1 MTLSAASRPK
11 LWKFARVQFD
21 EARQRNVLQYPEGA
35 VLLNDTAAE
44 VLALCDGTRTIS
56 DIAAALKERYGS
68 DVLDDV
74 QSYLSQLADR
84 ELVRDEGLRSRP
96 AESGL

>member
-1 MTLSAASRPK
+1 MPLTASSRPK

-56 DIAAALKERYGS
+56 EIAAVLEERYGS
-68 DVLDDV
+68 DVLSDV
-74 QSYLSQLADR
+74 QTYLAQLADR
-84 ELVRDEGLRSRP
+84 ELVRDEAGSFG
-96 AESGL
+96 AD

>member
-1 MTLSAASRPK
+1 MSDAMTLSGTSRPK

-35 VLLNDTAAE
+35 VLLNDSAAE
-44 VLALCDGTRTIS
+44 ILALCDGTRTVA
-56 DIAAALKERYGS
+56 DIAAALEKRYGAN
-68 DVLDDV
+68 VLEDV

-84 ELVRDEGLRSRP
+84 ELVRDES
-96 AESGL
+96 A

>member
-1 MTLSAASRPK
+1 VTLTALSRPK

-21 EARQRNVLQYPEGA
+21 DARQRSVLQYPEGA

-44 VLALCDGTRTIS
+44 ILALCDGTRTIGE
-56 DIAAALKERYGS
+56 IAAALRERYGS

-84 ELVRDEGLRSRP
+84 ELVRDESSAIG
-96 AESGL
+96 AD

>member
-1 MTLSAASRPK
+1 MMLAATARPK

-21 EARQRNVLQYPEGA
+21 EARQRSVLQYPEGA

-44 VLALCDGTRTIS
+44 VLALCDGTRTIA
-56 DIAAALKERYGS
+56 DIAATLKERYGA

-84 ELVRDEGLRSRP
+84 ELIRDESAAIG
-96 AESGL
+96 AD

>member
-1 MTLSAASRPK
+1 MALTSASRPK

-21 EARQRNVLQYPEGA
+21 EARQRSVLQYPEGA

-44 VLALCDGTRTIS
+44 ILALCDGSRTIAE
-56 DIAAALKERYGS
+56 IAATLNERYGA

-84 ELVRDEGLRSRP
+84 ELVRDETPSSAVEG
-96 AESGL
+96 

>member
-1 MTLSAASRPK
+1 MTLTAQSRPR

-44 VLALCDGTRTIS
+44 ILELCDGSRTLAE
-56 DIAAALKERYGS
+56 IASVLEERYGS
-68 DVLDDV
+68 DVLEDV
-74 QSYLSQLADR
+74 RTYLSQLADR
-84 ELVRDEGLRSRP
+84 ELVRDAAAGISAGRET
-96 AESGL
+96 E

>member
-1 MTLSAASRPK
+1 MPLTAASRPK

-44 VLALCDGTRTIS
+44 ILALCDGTRTLS
-56 DIAAALKERYGS
+56 EIAAVLEERYGS
-68 DVLDDV
+68 DVLNDV
-74 QSYLSQLADR
+74 QSYLEQLADR
-84 ELVRDEGLRSRP
+84 ELVRDAAG
-96 AESGL
+96 

>member
-1 MTLSAASRPK
+1 MLSGTSRPK
-11 LWKFARVQFD
+11 LWKFARVQYD

-44 VLALCDGTRTIS
+44 ILALCDGERTVTE
-56 DIAAALKERYGS
+56 IAATLEQRYGAN
-68 DVLDDV
+68 VLDDV

-84 ELVRDEGLRSRP
+84 ELVRDDG
-96 AESGL
+96 A

>member
-1 MTLSAASRPK
+1 MTLGAQSRPR

-44 VLALCDGTRTIS
+44 ILALCDGTRTLAE
-56 DIAAALKERYGS
+56 IAAVLRERYGS

-84 ELVRDEGLRSRP
+84 ELVRDAAAPIGT
-96 AESGL
+96 G

>member
-1 MTLSAASRPK
+1 MALSAASRPK

-21 EARQRNVLQYPEGA
+21 EARQRSVLQYPEGA

-44 VLALCDGTRTIS
+44 ILALCDGARTVS
-56 DIAAALKERYGS
+56 DIAAVLKERYGA

-74 QSYLSQLADR
+74 QSYLSQLAER
-84 ELVRDEGLRSRP
+84 ELVRDEVAVVGT
-96 AESGL
+96 G

>member
-1 MTLSAASRPK
+1 MTLTSASRPK

-21 EARQRNVLQYPEGA
+21 EARKRNVLQYPEGA

-44 VLALCDGTRTIS
+44 ILALCDGERTIAE
-56 DIAAALKERYGS
+56 IAATLNERYGA

-74 QSYLSQLADR
+74 QSYLSQLAER
-84 ELVRDEGLRSRP
+84 ELVRDEAPSSAVG
-96 AESGL
+96 

>member
-1 MTLSAASRPK
+1 MTLSGTSRPK
-11 LWKFARVQFD
+11 LWKFARVQYD

-44 VLALCDGTRTIS
+44 ILALCDGERTVTE
-56 DIAAALKERYGS
+56 IAAALEQRYGAN
-68 DVLDDV
+68 VLDDV

-84 ELVRDEGLRSRP
+84 DLVRDGEV
-96 AESGL
+96 

>member
-1 MTLSAASRPK
+1 MTLGAQSRPR

-44 VLALCDGTRTIS
+44 ILALCDGTRTLS
-56 DIAAALKERYGS
+56 EIAAELGKRYGS
-68 DVLDDV
+68 DVLEDV
-74 QSYLSQLADR
+74 RSYLSQLADR
-84 ELVRDEGLRSRP
+84 ELVRDAA
-96 AESGL
+96 AEIRAG

>member
-1 MTLSAASRPK
+1 MALTSASRPR

-21 EARQRNVLQYPEGA
+21 EARQRSVLQYPEGA

-44 VLALCDGTRTIS
+44 ILALCDGSRTIAE
-56 DIAAALKERYGS
+56 IATTLHERYGT

-74 QSYLSQLADR
+74 QTYLSQLADR
-84 ELVRDEGLRSRP
+84 ELVRDEKPSP
-96 AESGL
+96 AVEG

>member
-1 MTLSAASRPK
+1 M
-11 LWKFARVQFD
+11 
-21 EARQRNVLQYPEGA
+21 LQYPEGA

-44 VLALCDGTRTIS
+44 ILALCDGARTIA
-56 DIAAALKERYGS
+56 DIAAALNERYGA

-84 ELVRDEGLRSRP
+84 ELIRDESTTIGV
-96 AESGL
+96 E

>member
-1 MTLSAASRPK
+1 MTLTATSRPR

-44 VLALCDGTRTIS
+44 ILALCDGARTIA
-56 DIAAALKERYGS
+56 DIAATLNERYGADVLS
-68 DVLDDV
+68 DV
-74 QSYLSQLADR
+74 QAYLSQLADR
-84 ELVRDEGLRSRP
+84 ELVRDETSP
-96 AESGL
+96 PPPD

>member
-1 MTLSAASRPK
+1 MPLSAASRPK

-21 EARQRNVLQYPEGA
+21 EARQRNVLQYAEGA

-44 VLALCDGTRTIS
+44 VLALCDGRRTIS

-84 ELVRDEGLRSRP
+84 ELVRDEG
-96 AESGL
+96 AAIEAG

>member
-1 MTLSAASRPK
+1 MTLTAQSRPK

-44 VLALCDGTRTIS
+44 ILALCDGARTIS
-56 DIAAALKERYGS
+56 EIAAVLRERYGA
-68 DVLDDV
+68 DVLGDV

-84 ELVRDEGLRSRP
+84 ELVRDEAAAIEAG
-96 AESGL
+96 

>member
-1 MTLSAASRPK
+1 MALTAQSRPRI
-11 LWKFARVQFD
+11 WKFARVQFD

-44 VLALCDGTRTIS
+44 ILALCDGQRTIAE
-56 DIAAALKERYGS
+56 IAAMLEERYGS
-68 DVLDDV
+68 NVLDDV

-84 ELVRDEGLRSRP
+84 ELVRDASPGIGAR
-96 AESGL
+96 

>member
-1 MTLSAASRPK
+1 MTLTASSRPK

-44 VLALCDGTRTIS
+44 ILELCDGTRTIS
-56 DIAAALKERYGS
+56 EIASLLQERYGS
-68 DVLDDV
+68 DVLNDV
-74 QSYLSQLADR
+74 QTYLVQLADR
-84 ELVRDEGLRSRP
+84 ELVRDEGR
-96 AESGL
+96 

>member
-1 MTLSAASRPK
+1 MPLSAESRPK

-44 VLALCDGTRTIS
+44 VLALCDGRRTIS

-84 ELVRDEGLRSRP
+84 ELVRDEG
-96 AESGL
+96 AAIEAG

>member
-1 MTLSAASRPK
+1 MALTSASRPK

-21 EARQRNVLQYPEGA
+21 EARQRSVLQYPEGA

-44 VLALCDGTRTIS
+44 ILALCDGSRTIAE
-56 DIAAALKERYGS
+56 IAAALNERYGA

-84 ELVRDEGLRSRP
+84 ELVRDEAPSSAVEG
-96 AESGL
+96 

>member
-1 MTLSAASRPK
+1 MTLTAQSRPR

-44 VLALCDGTRTIS
+44 ILALCDGSRTLAE
-56 DIAAALKERYGS
+56 IASVLEERYGS
-68 DVLDDV
+68 DVLEDV
-74 QSYLSQLADR
+74 RTYLSQLADR
-84 ELVRDEGLRSRP
+84 ELVRDAAAGIS
-96 AESGL
+96 AG

>member
-1 MTLSAASRPK
+1 MALTSASRPK

-21 EARQRNVLQYPEGA
+21 EARQRSVLQYPEGA

-44 VLALCDGTRTIS
+44 ILALCDGSRTLAE
-56 DIAAALKERYGS
+56 IAAALNERYGA
-68 DVLDDV
+68 DVLEDV

-84 ELVRDEGLRSRP
+84 ELVRDEAPSSAVEG
-96 AESGL
+96 

>member
-1 MTLSAASRPK
+1 MTLGAQSRPR

-68 DVLDDV
+68 EVLDDV

-84 ELVRDEGLRSRP
+84 ELVRDEGAP
-96 AESGL
+96 IGTG

>member
-1 MTLSAASRPK
+1 MTLSGTSRPK

-21 EARQRNVLQYPEGA
+21 EARQRSVLQYPEGA

-44 VLALCDGTRTIS
+44 ILALCDGARTIA
-56 DIAAALKERYGS
+56 DIAAALNERYGA

-84 ELVRDEGLRSRP
+84 ELVRDEAPSSQVEG
-96 AESGL
+96 